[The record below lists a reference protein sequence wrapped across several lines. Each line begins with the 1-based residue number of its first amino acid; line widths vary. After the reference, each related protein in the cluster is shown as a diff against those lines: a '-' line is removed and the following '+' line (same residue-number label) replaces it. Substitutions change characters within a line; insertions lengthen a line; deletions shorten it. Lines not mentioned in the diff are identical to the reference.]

1 MQQLVKGICNGTF
14 TWKNS
19 PYFGNLLSKGLPL
32 KSRQKLNIDN
42 CFEVGYNTVLQA
54 TSILI
59 RAMNRE
65 STLSKLPLPERQ
77 DAIENL
83 SNEIK
88 NKIMDDIRFKFP
100 YHE

>member
-14 TWKNS
+14 SWKNS

-32 KSRQKLNIDN
+32 KSRQKLNLDR

-54 TSILI
+54 TNTLM

-65 STLSKLPLPERQ
+65 STLSKLPLPQRQ

-88 NKIMDDIRFKFP
+88 DKIIENIRFKFP
-100 YHE
+100 QHE